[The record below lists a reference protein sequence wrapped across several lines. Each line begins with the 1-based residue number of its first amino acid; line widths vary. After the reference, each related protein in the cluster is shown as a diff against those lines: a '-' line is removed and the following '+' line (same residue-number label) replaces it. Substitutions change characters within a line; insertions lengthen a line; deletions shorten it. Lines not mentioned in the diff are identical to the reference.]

1 MTLKHLPRYYTD
13 DPLTQRQ
20 NLSKNKIHKLCS
32 TLDCHVPHSLLCV
45 SSDVTTQR
53 KEKKSRDV
61 FFRFPRNSLASR
73 HKLISLYGSWLL
85 QGKRANVMWTST
97 GSQHVLF
104 QESNEAGIIPMSAQE
119 IVVTGYDELMSVFL
133 SLCPLLLLDPQLDC
147 DLLSLE
153 LNSGLDWG
161 GGFSSE
167 WEWKDS
173 L

>member
-13 DPLTQRQ
+13 DPLMQKQ

-32 TLDCHVPHSLLCV
+32 TLDCHVPHSV

-53 KEKKSRDV
+53 KEEKSRAV

-73 HKLISLYGSWLL
+73 YKFISLYGSWLW

-104 QESNEAGIIPMSAQE
+104 QESNEAGIIPMSAQGT
-119 IVVTGYDELMSVFL
+119 VVTGCDELMSVFL
-133 SLCPLLLLDPQLDC
+133 PSAHCCCLIHSLTVTSFHWT
-147 DLLSLE
+147 LS
-153 LNSGLDWG
+153 
-161 GGFSSE
+161 
-167 WEWKDS
+167 
-173 L
+173 